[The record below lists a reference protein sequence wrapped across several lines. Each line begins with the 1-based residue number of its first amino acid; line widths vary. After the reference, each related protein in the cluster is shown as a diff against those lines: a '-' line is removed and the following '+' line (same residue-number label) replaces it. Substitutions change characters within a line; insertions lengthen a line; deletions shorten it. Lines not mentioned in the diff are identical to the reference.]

1 MLDLILSRRSIR
13 KFTAEPVSEEIINDI
28 LEAAMSAP
36 SAGNEQPWHFVVI
49 RDRSKMEEILV
60 HHPNALALK
69 SAAAAILVCADKN
82 SNKFEIDYWIQDFA
96 AATEN
101 LLLAAHFL
109 GLGAVWLGVYPRE
122 ERCAALKKV
131 FGMPENIV
139 PFSLVALGYPAEE
152 KPPANRFRKDR
163 IHLERW

>member
-13 KFTAEPVSEEIINDI
+13 KFTAELVGDGILKDI

-49 RDRSKMEEILV
+49 KDRNRMEDILKY
-60 HHPNALALK
+60 HPNALVLK
-69 SAAAAILVCADKN
+69 NAPAAILVCADKN
-82 SNKFEIDYWIQDFA
+82 ENKFEIDYWVLDCA

-101 LLLAAHFL
+101 LLLAAHIL
-109 GLGAVWLGVYPRE
+109 GLGAVWLGVYPRK
-122 ERCAALKKV
+122 ERCAALREI
-131 FGMPENIV
+131 FGMPENIM
-139 PFSLVALGYPAEE
+139 PFALVALGYPAEE
-152 KPPANRFRKDR
+152 KPPANRFRKER